1 MGKVMSFIVNK
12 GGVGKTTLV
21 VELASC
27 IHVKYP
33 EKRVLILDGDAQG
46 NCSVAFG
53 YNPRELEIT
62 LYDCVVDDVPAKEAI
77 ISVRQNLDLLPGNKD
92 MNYFELD
99 VLPHLNGRNP
109 FGFFEKVVNQVR
121 DEYDYI
127 LIDSP
132 PDLKTV
138 AINIIKAADHLYIP
152 FRPEKYSVEGLLS
165 VLEVVDEARKKIGA
179 HATVEGIIANMVKVN
194 TKLHSNYMLS
204 ASVFCQRE
212 NIRLFETRIPE
223 TIRFAD
229 AIAKYGMPHVL
240 ADPKGKHSKI
250 YFDLLEEI
258 LNNGKR

>member
-1 MGKVMSFIVNK
+1 MGKVLAFIVNK

-33 EKRVLILDGDAQG
+33 GKKILILDGDAQG

-53 YNPRELEIT
+53 YNPRELDTT
-62 LYDCVVDDVPAKEAI
+62 LYDCVVNDVPAKDAI
-77 ISVRQNLDLLPGNKD
+77 INVRSNLDLLPGNKD

-109 FGFFEKVVNQVR
+109 FSFFEKVVNQVR
-121 DEYDYI
+121 DQYDYI

-138 AINIIKAADHLYIP
+138 AINIIKASDSLYIP
-152 FRPEKYSVEGLLS
+152 FKPEKYSVAGLLA

-179 HATVEGIIANMVKVN
+179 HAKIEGVIANMVKSQ
-194 TKLHSNYMLS
+194 TKLHSNYLLS
-204 ASVFCQRE
+204 ANVFCQKE

-240 ADPKGKHSKI
+240 ADPKGRHSKI
-250 YFDLLEEI
+250 YFDLLEEM
-258 LNNGKR
+258 LHGAR

>member
-1 MGKVMSFIVNK
+1 MGKAMSFIVNK

-21 VELASC
+21 VELSSC

-33 EKRVLILDGDAQG
+33 TKRVLVIDGDAQG
-46 NCSVAFG
+46 NCAVAFG
-53 YNPRELEIT
+53 YNPREIETT
-62 LYDCVVDDVPAKEAI
+62 LYDCIVNDVPPETAI
-77 ISVRQNLDLLPGNKD
+77 INVRPNLDLLPGNKD

-121 DEYDYI
+121 DQYDYI

-138 AINIIKAADHLYIP
+138 AINIIKASDYLYIP
-152 FRPEKYSVEGLLS
+152 FRPEKYSVEGLLA
-165 VLEVVDEARKKIGA
+165 VLEVVKESQKKIGS
-179 HATVEGIIANMVKVN
+179 HAEVKGIIANMVKSQ
-194 TKLHSNYMLS
+194 TKLHSNYLLS
-204 ASVFCQRE
+204 ASIFCQKE
-212 NIRLFETRIPE
+212 NIRLFETKIPE

-229 AIAKYGMPHVL
+229 AVAKFGMPHVL

-258 LNNGKR
+258 LSHGER